1 MRIPK
6 LAYHA
11 GSLIILFCFCIT
23 CSGPNQGFEDPP
35 PPLSDTPIA
44 QLDIDTRGLEIP
56 KDPKIMSTLRVFI
69 NEELRLE
76 QPMGIESIGI
86 GEIEQGPKIS
96 YGLESWTANGLD
108 MDVSILSMPEEED
121 WILYGPYND
130 KTLIR
135 HALMVDLTKALGRY
149 GPRYDFVELT
159 INDQYQGIYL
169 FS

>member
-1 MRIPK
+1 MLIQK

-23 CSGPNQGFEDPP
+23 CSGPNQAFEEPP

-56 KDPKIMSTLRVFI
+56 KDHKIMSTLRVFI

-86 GEIEQGPKIS
+86 GERLFRTWVCCSSHFIATYS
-96 YGLESWTANGLD
+96 FFDYLL
-108 MDVSILSMPEEED
+108 LS
-121 WILYGPYND
+121 
-130 KTLIR
+130 
-135 HALMVDLTKALGRY
+135 
-149 GPRYDFVELT
+149 ELS
-159 INDQYQGIYL
+159 GS
-169 FS
+169 F